1 MLSDILD
8 SSSVRE
14 DIQVLL
20 DGSPVELPD
29 ERRSLSAIRSYLET
43 LALER
48 QRVLYSFSVDGAP
61 VSSRANLAPIGF
73 SRVEA
78 ETFDLDEMP
87 VRIIDMAI
95 QQASHAQ
102 KQVQSAISMVLIND
116 GRMAREFW
124 WDLTRDLKQPLLT
137 LTLLPDHS
145 CGFSYRGA
153 SVSQLRKWQL
163 QQLGTILKNVDE
175 ACRVEDSMI
184 LAAALETR
192 VMPWIANLNMN
203 LELLR
208 ETLLAGLSAGR
219 TL

>member
-1 MLSDILD
+1 MLSDLLD

-73 SRVEA
+73 SRIEA

-95 QQASHAQ
+95 QQATHAQ
-102 KQVQSAISMVLIND
+102 KQVQSAISMVLVND

-153 SVSQLRKWQL
+153 SVSQLRENFDTAL
-163 QQLGTILKNVDE
+163 FMPR
-175 ACRVEDSMI
+175 RVIRSRKPRYSSISDSDVGVSPTSLPSI
-184 LAAALETR
+184 Q
-192 VMPWIANLNMN
+192 N
-203 LELLR
+203 
-208 ETLLAGLSAGR
+208 
-219 TL
+219 